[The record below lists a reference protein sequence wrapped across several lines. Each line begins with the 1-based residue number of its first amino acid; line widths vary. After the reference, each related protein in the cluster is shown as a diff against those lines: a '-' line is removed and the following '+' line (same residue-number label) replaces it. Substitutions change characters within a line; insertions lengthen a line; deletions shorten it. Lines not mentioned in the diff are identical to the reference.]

1 MYRKHRTQWKNWF
14 VLLCCL
20 LLFSSVAY
28 AEEGDA
34 KLLGWQNI
42 DGRWYHFEETTGE
55 QLIGFQEKTEG
66 EDIGWYYYEEDGSL
80 LPEGWHVVNG
90 SLRYVQGN
98 GCFATGWKTNEAGE
112 RYYLGASGYAY
123 KGWNQIDGRWYSLD
137 NSTGVQNTGW
147 QYRTENGVRYQYY
160 YYPETGELMAA
171 GWGALNGYT
180 RYVDADGTMHQGWLE
195 DGGKKYYTGGSG
207 IPLTGKQ
214 EIKGGKYWF
223 DNHGILLEDLLGWQ
237 NIDGRWYHFEETTGE
252 QLIGF
257 QEKTEGE
264 DIGWYYYEEDGS
276 LLPEGWHVVNGSLR
290 YVQGNGCFATGW
302 KTNEAGERYYLG
314 ASGYAYKGW
323 NQIDGR
329 WYHMDESSGVQ
340 LLDFQQKVS
349 GPDSGWYYYQEN
361 GELLPEGWAT
371 VNGAKRWVEANGRF
385 YAGWKEFEDG
395 RYYFGDS
402 GYLYLG
408 WEIIDGRWYH
418 LDEITGVQLLDFQ
431 HKTEGEDTGW
441 YYYQSDGKLLPE
453 GWAFVNGAERWVEA
467 NGRFYAGW
475 KTIEGQMYYF
485 GDSGYMYKNG
495 WFTINQ
501 KKCYFTEKGYYVA
514 PPTINNVLY
523 TIQNNK
529 AAVTIT
535 ATSSP
540 NAELASEAY
549 SWDGGKTWTKEN
561 VRNYTAGTIILAGT
575 LQVRDAVGNISVYGT
590 DLNLKKDGPY
600 MGIDVSAY
608 QGPIDWAAVKASG
621 VDFAIVRALT
631 WSNSVGYY
639 VIDPYFEYNIR
650 NAKANGIKVG
660 AYLFSYAFNAEE
672 IYEEI
677 DYFHNSAEMKSLRK
691 NDIQFDY
698 PVYIDFEW
706 DKILEKTNY
715 DQRTEMLRLGMIRLE
730 KYGYYP
736 GFYSNNTWATKYYN
750 AKYLVDCGYDFWY
763 ARYPANP
770 DLSAGTKPLLGFE
783 AQMWQYASDGR
794 VNGINGNVDMNI
806 CYVDYESIIGAG
818 GSSGGGAQ
826 LTLSV
831 YDVNTSRQVT
841 GAVQDI
847 LSQIVMNEVG
857 EWSND
862 EVSKAQAIA
871 AYSWIMYQQQHGNAV
886 PSVGLATPSSAVKRA
901 VSEVAG
907 KALYYNGSVINA
919 AYGSASGPYTNTA
932 KNMWSLELPYL
943 NTPIYSPETSWR
955 GRSNTIK
962 FSTMQEN
969 LSKMVGAAL
978 VNSTPHSQWIA
989 NPVFD
994 NNGYL
999 TSIKVCGQK
1008 VSGGTFYEN
1017 CWGLYS
1023 PKFSFT
1029 YNADADSW
1037 TFVTDGNGHCVGMSQ
1052 WGAYTYAKTE
1062 NWNYTQILA
1071 HYYPQT
1077 TLK

>member
-1 MYRKHRTQWKNWF
+1 M
-14 VLLCCL
+14 
-20 LLFSSVAY
+20 
-28 AEEGDA
+28 
-34 KLLGWQNI
+34 
-42 DGRWYHFEETTGE
+42 
-55 QLIGFQEKTEG
+55 
-66 EDIGWYYYEEDGSL
+66 
-80 LPEGWHVVNG
+80 
-90 SLRYVQGN
+90 
-98 GCFATGWKTNEAGE
+98 
-112 RYYLGASGYAY
+112 
-123 KGWNQIDGRWYSLD
+123 
-137 NSTGVQNTGW
+137 
-147 QYRTENGVRYQYY
+147 
-160 YYPETGELMAA
+160 
-171 GWGALNGYT
+171 
-180 RYVDADGTMHQGWLE
+180 
-195 DGGKKYYTGGSG
+195 
-207 IPLTGKQ
+207 
-214 EIKGGKYWF
+214 
-223 DNHGILLEDLLGWQ
+223 
-237 NIDGRWYHFEETTGE
+237 
-252 QLIGF
+252 
-257 QEKTEGE
+257 
-264 DIGWYYYEEDGS
+264 
-276 LLPEGWHVVNGSLR
+276 
-290 YVQGNGCFATGW
+290 
-302 KTNEAGERYYLG
+302 
-314 ASGYAYKGW
+314 
-323 NQIDGR
+323 
-329 WYHMDESSGVQ
+329 
-340 LLDFQQKVS
+340 
-349 GPDSGWYYYQEN
+349 
-361 GELLPEGWAT
+361 
-371 VNGAKRWVEANGRF
+371 
-385 YAGWKEFEDG
+385 
-395 RYYFGDS
+395 
-402 GYLYLG
+402 
-408 WEIIDGRWYH
+408 
-418 LDEITGVQLLDFQ
+418 
-431 HKTEGEDTGW
+431 
-441 YYYQSDGKLLPE
+441 
-453 GWAFVNGAERWVEA
+453 
-467 NGRFYAGW
+467 
-475 KTIEGQMYYF
+475 
-485 GDSGYMYKNG
+485 
-495 WFTINQ
+495 
-501 KKCYFTEKGYYVA
+501 
-514 PPTINNVLY
+514 
-523 TIQNNK
+523 
-529 AAVTIT
+529 
-535 ATSSP
+535 
-540 NAELASEAY
+540 Y
-549 SWDGGKTWTKEN
+549 SWDGGSTWSNSFKKS
-561 VRNYTAGTIILAGT
+561 YTVGTVIPAGT

-691 NDIQFDY
+691 DDIQFDY

>member
-1 MYRKHRTQWKNWF
+1 LPAKAFSKSFF
-14 VLLCCL
+14 VLCLASSL
-20 LLFSSVAY
+20 LLSNTWAY
-28 AEEGDA
+28 AESESDVEKSNYEQHSSLNNSQTDSTVIIKESSEEGASTADSQNGNA
-34 KLLGWQNI
+34 ERQYDWQEI
-42 DGRWYHFEETTGE
+42 EGKWYYFDESTGE
-55 QLIGFQEKTEG
+55 Q
-66 EDIGWYYYEEDGSL
+66 
-80 LPEGWHVVNG
+80 V
-90 SLRYVQGN
+90 
-98 GCFATGWKTNEAGE
+98 
-112 RYYLGASGYAY
+112 
-123 KGWNQIDGRWYSLD
+123 
-137 NSTGVQNTGW
+137 
-147 QYRTENGVRYQYY
+147 
-160 YYPETGELMAA
+160 
-171 GWGALNGYT
+171 
-180 RYVDADGTMHQGWLE
+180 
-195 DGGKKYYTGGSG
+195 
-207 IPLTGKQ
+207 
-214 EIKGGKYWF
+214 
-223 DNHGILLEDLLGWQ
+223 HGPQ
-237 NIDGRWYHFEETTGE
+237 
-252 QLIGF
+252 
-257 QEKTEGE
+257 
-264 DIGWYYYEEDGS
+264 
-276 LLPEGWHVVNGSLR
+276 
-290 YVQGNGCFATGW
+290 
-302 KTNEAGERYYLG
+302 
-314 ASGYAYKGW
+314 
-323 NQIDGR
+323 
-329 WYHMDESSGVQ
+329 
-340 LLDFQQKVS
+340 
-349 GPDSGWYYYQEN
+349 
-361 GELLPEGWAT
+361 
-371 VNGAKRWVEANGRF
+371 WVIM
-385 YAGWKEFEDG
+385 EDG
-395 RYYFGDS
+395 RKYYLTEDDSCAVGLYQIDDIYYYFRNS
-402 GYLYLG
+402 LQ
-408 WEIIDGRWYH
+408 
-418 LDEITGVQLLDFQ
+418 T
-431 HKTEGEDTGW
+431 
-441 YYYQSDGKLLPE
+441 
-453 GWAFVNGAERWVEA
+453 
-467 NGRFYAGW
+467 
-475 KTIEGQMYYF
+475 
-485 GDSGYMYKNG
+485 G
-495 WFTINQ
+495 WFTDLDGNQ
-501 KKCYFTEKGYYVA
+501 RYANAMSGELNKEAGWYIVDNVKRYLLPYGIFVA

-523 TIQNNK
+523 TISGQS
-529 AAVTIT
+529 AEVSIF
-535 ATSSP
+535 ATCSSLI
-540 NAELASEAY
+540 NVEGMMY
-549 SWDGGKTWTKEN
+549 SWDGGSTWSNSFKKS
-561 VRNYTAGTIILAGT
+561 YTVGTVIPAGT

-691 NDIQFDY
+691 DDIQFDY

>member
-1 MYRKHRTQWKNWF
+1 MPAKAFSKSFF
-14 VLLCCL
+14 VLCLASSL
-20 LLFSSVAY
+20 LLSNTWAY
-28 AEEGDA
+28 AESESDVEKSNYEQHSSLNNSQTDSTVIIKESSEEGASTADSQNGNA
-34 KLLGWQNI
+34 ERQYDWQQI
-42 DGRWYHFEETTGE
+42 EGKWYYFDENTGE
-55 QLIGFQEKTEG
+55 QVHGTQWITMEDGRKYYLTE
-66 EDIGWYYYEEDGSL
+66 DDSCAVGWYKVENTWYYFGNS
-80 LPEGWHVVNG
+80 
-90 SLRYVQGN
+90 VQL
-98 GCFATGWKTNEAGE
+98 K
-112 RYYLGASGYAY
+112 Y
-123 KGWNQIDGRWYSLD
+123 
-137 NSTGVQNTGW
+137 GW
-147 QYRTENGVRYQYY
+147 QEIEGKWYY
-160 YYPETGELMAA
+160 
-171 GWGALNGYT
+171 
-180 RYVDADGTMHQGWLE
+180 
-195 DGGKKYYTGGSG
+195 
-207 IPLTGKQ
+207 
-214 EIKGGKYWF
+214 F
-223 DNHGILLEDLLGWQ
+223 DES
-237 NIDGRWYHFEETTGE
+237 TGE
-252 QLIGF
+252 QV
-257 QEKTEGE
+257 
-264 DIGWYYYEEDGS
+264 
-276 LLPEGWHVVNGSLR
+276 H
-290 YVQGNGCFATGW
+290 
-302 KTNEAGERYYLG
+302 
-314 ASGYAYKGW
+314 
-323 NQIDGR
+323 
-329 WYHMDESSGVQ
+329 
-340 LLDFQQKVS
+340 
-349 GPDSGWYYYQEN
+349 GPQ
-361 GELLPEGWAT
+361 
-371 VNGAKRWVEANGRF
+371 WVIM
-385 YAGWKEFEDG
+385 EDG
-395 RYYFGDS
+395 RKYYLTEDDSCAVGWYKVENTWYYFGNS
-402 GYLYLG
+402 VQLKYG
-408 WEIIDGRWYH
+408 WQEIEGKWYYFDESTGEQVHGPQWVIMEDGRKYY
-418 LDEITGVQLLDFQ
+418 L
-431 HKTEGEDTGW
+431 TEDDSCAVGLYQIDDI
-441 YYYQSDGKLLPE
+441 YYYFRNSLQ
-453 GWAFVNGAERWVEA
+453 
-467 NGRFYAGW
+467 
-475 KTIEGQMYYF
+475 T
-485 GDSGYMYKNG
+485 G
-495 WFTINQ
+495 WFTDLDGNQ
-501 KKCYFTEKGYYVA
+501 RYANAMSGELNKEAGWYIVDNVKRYLLPYGIFVA

-523 TIQNNK
+523 TISGQS
-529 AAVTIT
+529 AEVSIF
-535 ATSSP
+535 ATCSSLI
-540 NAELASEAY
+540 NVEGMMY
-549 SWDGGKTWTKEN
+549 SWDGGSTWSNSFKKS
-561 VRNYTAGTIILAGT
+561 YTVGTVIPAGT

-691 NDIQFDY
+691 DDIQFDY